1 MCRRLAHV
9 EADRCAVM
17 RRHAALLRLDAVW
30 GHQESGDGLVYLK
43 YKQPTIAQA

>member
-1 MCRRLAHV
+1 MNYAKLAWWLHCMCRRLAHV

-30 GHQESGDGLVYLK
+30 GHQESGDGLV
-43 YKQPTIAQA
+43 